1 MIIKYQPKWSCR
13 RDVSAEMVFHLGET
27 PAQMRSPLVPDD
39 SIGSTLI
46 RRTIGRR
53 FTELRLRA
61 GLTQDAAAK
70 ALDRGRATV
79 GRIEDGDE
87 RVRFRPVDVEAMLKL
102 YGASEEDSQVLLA
115 LTAET
120 RNGVRK
126 SWWHDYTAT
135 SIPPW
140 FGLYVSL
147 EDGAERIQQHE
158 PELVPGLLQTRAYAE
173 QIMRVPAGFL
183 EEDEARRRVNA
194 RIERQSL
201 LTRPR
206 APGLEVILSEA
217 VLHRTIGM
225 GAALAREQLQH
236 LLKITEKSNVDL
248 RIVPWTAGVHGGMA
262 SSGGFSLLHFPADP
276 VSGEPVEPPL
286 GYVDSPT
293 GAMYLTKPVEVSVYD
308 LIWADL
314 LTKAHDPQATRL
326 AITTALEGLPQ

>member
-1 MIIKYQPKWSCR
+1 M
-13 RDVSAEMVFHLGET
+13 
-27 PAQMRSPLVPDD
+27 PDD

-53 FTELRLRA
+53 FTELRNHA
-61 GLTQDAAAK
+61 GFTQEAAAI
-70 ALDRGRATV
+70 ALDRGRATI
-79 GRIEDGDE
+79 GRIEDGDS
-87 RVRFRPVDVEAMLKL
+87 RVRFRVPDVEAMLKL

-135 SIPPW
+135 EIPSW

-147 EDGAERIQQHE
+147 EDGAETIQQYE
-158 PELVPGLLQTRAYAE
+158 PELIPGLLQTRAYAE

-183 EEDEARRRVNA
+183 DEDEARRRVNA
-194 RIERQSL
+194 RMERQSL

-206 APGLEVILSEA
+206 APRLEVILSEA
-217 VLHRTIGM
+217 VIHRTGGM
-225 GAALAREQLQH
+225 GVDLAREQLQH
-236 LLKITEKSNVDL
+236 LLEISEQSTVNL

-262 SSGGFSLLHFPADP
+262 SSGGFSLLHFPRAPGTDQ
-276 VSGEPVEPPL
+276 PVEPPL

-293 GAMYLTKPVEVSVYD
+293 GAMYLTKPAEVSVYD

-314 LTKAHDPQATRL
+314 ITHSHDPQATRQ
-326 AITTALEGLPQ
+326 AIITALEGQPK

>member
-1 MIIKYQPKWSCR
+1 MP
-13 RDVSAEMVFHLGET
+13 G
-27 PAQMRSPLVPDD
+27 D

-61 GLTQDAAAK
+61 GLTQEAAAA
-70 ALDRGRATV
+70 ALDRGRATI

-87 RVRFRPVDVEAMLKL
+87 RVRFRVPDVEAMLKL
-102 YGASEEDSQVLLA
+102 YKASTEDSEVLLA

-135 SIPPW
+135 EIPSW

-147 EDGAERIQQHE
+147 EDGADVIQQYE
-158 PELVPGLLQTRAYAE
+158 PELVPGLLQIRAYAE

-183 EEDEARRRVNA
+183 DEDEARRRVNA
-194 RIERQSL
+194 RMERQSL
-201 LTRPR
+201 LTRAR
-206 APGLEVILSEA
+206 APRLEVILSEA
-217 VLHRTIGM
+217 VLHRTIGL
-225 GAALAREQLQH
+225 GVDLARAQLQH
-236 LLKITEKSNVDL
+236 LLEITEQSNVDL

-262 SSGGFSLLHFPADP
+262 SSGGFSRLHFPRDP
-276 VSGEPVEPPL
+276 ISGDPVEPPL

-293 GAMYLTKPVEVSVYD
+293 GAMYLTKPAEVAVYD

-314 LTKAHDPQATRL
+314 STNAHAAQATRL
-326 AITTALEGLPQ
+326 AITNALEGLSP